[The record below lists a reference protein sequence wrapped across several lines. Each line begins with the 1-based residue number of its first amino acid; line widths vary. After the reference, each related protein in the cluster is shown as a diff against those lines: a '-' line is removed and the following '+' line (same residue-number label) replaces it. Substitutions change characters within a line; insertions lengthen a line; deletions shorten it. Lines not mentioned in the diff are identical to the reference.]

1 MKRDGLYTLDGI
13 PANKEND
20 YRRNW
25 DEEYDDNTPLTNPE
39 NYRYDKPDKLDSLTN
54 EKQLQ
59 MQKLKMSIDSLKQVK
74 QREDQRLKDSL
85 NNAKEKLEQKIQNI
99 DDMQEPFSDN
109 INPAPAA
116 QKNGAWRLH
125 QPVKHESFG
134 TGIVKKVI

>member
-1 MKRDGLYTLDGI
+1 M
-13 PANKEND
+13 
-20 YRRNW
+20 
-25 DEEYDDNTPLTNPE
+25 TNPE

-99 DDMQEPFSDN
+99 DEKA
-109 INPAPAA
+109 APTQAFIPG
-116 QKNGAWRLH
+116 NREYNLLMH
-125 QPVKHESFG
+125 
-134 TGIVKKVI
+134 I